1 MVPWARILSN
11 LFCLFQSLL
20 IIFSDKKISTGCG
33 DGEQGEKERRVNCDL
48 SFKEFEGTLSQDFE
62 DETGGYNGK
71 VLERRDD
78 ERWGQGKGCTE
89 KYRVKTINQRCLYLG
104 Q

>member
-1 MVPWARILSN
+1 MTIS
-11 LFCLFQSLL
+11 
-20 IIFSDKKISTGCG
+20 SDKKISTGCG
-33 DGEQGEKERRVNCDL
+33 EGEQGEKERTVNCDL
-48 SFKEFEGTLSQDFE
+48 SFKGFEGALSQDFE

-71 VLERRDD
+71 VNLEGRDD
-78 ERWGQGKGCTE
+78 ERWSQGRGCAE